1 MTNKMIFNVDSSLKE
16 RAMKRAREDGV
27 PFSTVLKLATKA
39 YAEGRLRLAISE
51 NLFFNEKTRK
61 EVERA
66 LKDIKAGKNLSPTFT
81 NVEDAI
87 AYLKQ

>member
-1 MTNKMIFNVDSSLKE
+1 MIFNVDSNLKE
-16 RAMKRAREDGV
+16 RAMKQAREDGV

-61 EVERA
+61 EMEKA
-66 LKDIKAGKNLSPTFT
+66 LRDIRAGKNLSPTFT
-81 NVEDAI
+81 NAEDAI